1 MDHMARIVRGGS
13 WFNDPLDCR
22 SAYRFSSHP
31 VVRNQARGFR
41 VCCLSQS
48 RQIFTR
54 ISPMTDFSNLISMVQ
69 VPAGS
74 FLMGSPPDEKGR
86 YADEGPQHQVTL
98 ESFLMGRTPI
108 TQAQWRVV
116 AEELPMVMGVLNPD
130 PSLFKGDDRPVEKV
144 SWHDAVEFCA
154 RLSQATGR
162 AFSLPSEAQ
171 WEYAC
176 RAGTTT
182 PFPFG
187 ETISPEHANF
197 NSNATTP
204 VGQYSANAW
213 GLQDMNGNVWEWCK
227 DHWHDSYNGSPADGS
242 AWEDCLG
249 KLSGA
254 SGAAAP
260 GSTYTASAARPAG
273 AATTR
278 PTSLTSLGSASL
290 SVAQDDTLGKYV
302 GASFA
307 AAPGST
313 SPTTAARP
321 PGSGAARP
329 SSAATLGSASA
340 AQDDCLGKSSGAFCA
355 AAPGTAALAT
365 AAPPTGTAITRPTS
379 APTLGSASV
388 SVSQDDCL
396 GKPSGAA
403 SCAAAL
409 GSAVLSTAARL
420 PATGFT
426 RTTAIGAW
434 GSASVSVSQDERI
447 LRGGSWEF
455 GAPRFCRSAFR
466 NGAHP
471 ADIDA
476 NVGFRVCLS

>member
-1 MDHMARIVRGGS
+1 MLHSGLWGISPPPAHPLMDHMARIVRGGS

-41 VCCLSQS
+41 VCCLSQPRS
-48 RQIFTR
+48 MFTR
-54 ISPMTDFSNLISMVQ
+54 VFPMTDFSNLIPMVQ
-69 VPAGS
+69 IPPGS
-74 FLMGSPPDEKGR
+74 FLMGSPPDEEGR
-86 YADEGPQHQVTL
+86 YADEGPQHEVTL
-98 ESFLMGRTPI
+98 ESFFLGRTPI

-187 ETISPEHANF
+187 ETISPKHANF

-204 VGQYSANAW
+204 VGQFPANAW
-213 GLQDMNGNVWEWCK
+213 GLYDMNGNVWEWCK
-227 DHWHDSYNGSPADGS
+227 DHWHDSYNGAPADGS
-242 AWEDCLG
+242 AWVDVDDTLG
-249 KLSGA
+249 KCSGA
-254 SGAAAP
+254 SCAAALGTADPASAVRPP
-260 GSTYTASAARPAG
+260 GS
-273 AATTR
+273 ATTR
-278 PTSLTSLGSASL
+278 PTSLTSLGSAS
-290 SVAQDDTLGKYV
+290 
-302 GASFA
+302 
-307 AAPGST
+307 
-313 SPTTAARP
+313 
-321 PGSGAARP
+321 
-329 SSAATLGSASA
+329 A
-340 AQDDCLGKSSGAFCA
+340 AQDDCLGKTPGAFCA

-388 SVSQDDCL
+388 AQDDCL
-396 GKPSGAA
+396 GKSSGA
-403 SCAAAL
+403 SCAAAP

-434 GSASVSVSQDERI
+434 VSASVAQDERI

-455 GAPRFCRSAFR
+455 GAIRFCRSAFR

-471 ADIDA
+471 ADTDA